1 MVARLR
7 KLYETDI
14 KKQLMEELSLKN
26 INQVPRLEKIVLNMG
41 LGEAAS
47 DKGKVDGA
55 IKDLTQ
61 ISGQKAITTKARKSV
76 ASFKLREGMNIGCKV
91 TLRKDRMYEFLDRL
105 INISLARVRDFRGLS
120 AKSFD
125 KRGNYALGIK
135 EQIVFPEINYDDVDA
150 VRGMD
155 VIICTT
161 ARSDEEGLA
170 LLKKFNLPFRII
182 EPQEE
187 KIQTI
192 HKPEDIQEE
201 EKPEKEVKVEEIIG
215 KDVTK
220 AEKIESIVTNKTDN
234 KN

>member
-1 MVARLR
+1 
-7 KLYETDI
+7 
-14 KKQLMEELSLKN
+14 
-26 INQVPRLEKIVLNMG
+26 
-41 LGEAAS
+41 
-47 DKGKVDGA
+47 
-55 IKDLTQ
+55 
-61 ISGQKAITTKARKSV
+61 
-76 ASFKLREGMNIGCKV
+76 MNIGCKV

-170 LLKKFNLPFRII
+170 LLKKFNFPFRII

-220 AEKIESIVTNKTDN
+220 VEKIDSIVTNKTDN